1 MKPPL
6 TRSSRKASTSGHIW
20 RLLLLGAQLRRAFE
34 RAQRDGTLGY
44 ELEDRLEDWSQ
55 RASGAY
61 WHLGRFD
68 GGKALLANLETAGVE
83 QKVIR
88 NFQQRIDSVA
98 RRR

>member
-1 MKPPL
+1 M
-6 TRSSRKASTSGHIW
+6 
-20 RLLLLGAQLRRAFE
+20 LLGAQLRRAFE